1 MEGSMVAGRELD
13 ALVAE
18 RVLGWKLID
27 RIEMGWGEGPDVWD
41 CTNGKDADECYSPTR
56 QHFAP
61 STDISAAWAVVE
73 RMRENGMWMK
83 LTGPFYTDAP
93 LWNAGF
99 TPHGMTGFNGR
110 PDFCGHG
117 DTAPLA
123 ICRAALAALTPA
135 AAEGGR

>member
-1 MEGSMVAGRELD
+1 MEDSMVAGRELD

-73 RMRENGMWMK
+73 RMRENGF
-83 LTGPFYTDAP
+83 GPT
-93 LWNAGF
+93 LWSDSQF
-99 TPHGMTGFNGR
+99 SMPHWYAHFDPPIGKTKGIEKQA
-110 PDFCGHG
+110 
-117 DTAPLA
+117 DTAPHA
-123 ICRAALAALTPA
+123 ICLAALAAVAPA

>member
-1 MEGSMVAGRELD
+1 MEDSMVAGRELD

-73 RMRENGMWMK
+73 RMAEDAHYLDVTFEPEDESRTWNCK
-83 LTGPFYTDAP
+83 LR
-93 LWNAGF
+93 LAGSK
-99 TPHGMTGFNGR
+99 GEVEAYA
-110 PDFCGHG
+110 

-123 ICRAALAALTPA
+123 ICKAALAALAPA